1 MINKIKK
8 TSFIILPIALGVF
21 LIWYSLSKLTS
32 NDLESITNSFKT
44 ANYWW
49 VGLSL
54 LFGILS
60 HFSRAYRWHFMLEPL
75 GYKPRYANSVMA
87 VLIAYLLNLFI
98 PRSGE
103 IARAASVKK
112 YEDIPFEKAFG
123 TIVAERVADV
133 IMLLIIIAIAFFL
146 QSNLLSSYLFK
157 EDEGNSN
164 IYLKIFL
171 FGVLPII
178 GIIAYRYFKK
188 SKNPYVTKIITFIKG
203 LIDGA
208 TSILTMKKKWEFI
221 FHTIF
226 IWVMYVLM
234 FYAVTFALPETSNLP
249 FGAIIVGFVVGGLSM
264 ALTNGGLG
272 SYPVFVASALVLYN
286 IDNNAALAFGWIMW
300 TAQTIMVILFGCLSL
315 LLIPIYNKYKKTKI
329 S

>member
-1 MINKIKK
+1 M
-8 TSFIILPIALGVF
+8 GVF
-21 LIWYSLSKLTS
+21 LIWYSLSKLTNS
-32 NDLESITNSFKT
+32 DIESITNSFKT

-49 VGLSL
+49 VGLSV
-54 LFGILS
+54 LFGALS

-75 GYKPRYANSVMA
+75 GYKPRYANSVMT

-103 IARAASVKK
+103 IARAASIKK

-133 IMLLIIIAIAFFL
+133 IMLLSIIAIAFFL
-146 QSNLLSSYLFK
+146 QTNLLSSYLFK

-164 IYLKIFL
+164 IFLKIFL
-171 FGVLPII
+171 FGVLPIL

-188 SKNPYVTKIITFIKG
+188 SHNPYITKVINFIRG

-208 TSILTMKKKWEFI
+208 TSILSMKKKWAFI

-226 IWVMYVLM
+226 IWTMYVLM
-234 FYAVTFALPETSNLP
+234 FYAVTFALPETTNLP
-249 FGAIIVGFVVGGLSM
+249 LGAVIVGFVVGGLSM

-286 IDNNAALAFGWIMW
+286 VDNNAALAFGWIMW
-300 TAQTIMVILFGCLSL
+300 TAQTIMVVLFGCLSL
-315 LLIPIYNKYKKTKI
+315 LLLPIYNKYKKK
-329 S
+329 